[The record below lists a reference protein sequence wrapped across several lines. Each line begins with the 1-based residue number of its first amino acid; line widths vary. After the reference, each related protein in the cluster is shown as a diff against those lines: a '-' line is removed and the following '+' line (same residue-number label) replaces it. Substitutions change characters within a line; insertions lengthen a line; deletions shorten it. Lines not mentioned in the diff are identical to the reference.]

1 MKKLVLATTMVA
13 LAAGSAAAA
22 DMGVNLPVRQNCP
35 AAWFDGGYI
44 GVNGGA
50 VQWTANRTDQD
61 GVIIDTTTIVQ
72 KKAGGV
78 AGGQIGY
85 NWTRCNTLFGV
96 ELDGDWAGAK
106 VTTQFLPN
114 TPGVNVNVT
123 SRFNALATARTRA
136 GVVLDNLLLYVT
148 GGVAGGQFRTT
159 WTNQVFA
166 PPPPF
171 LIQADISEWRWGWV
185 AGFGTEWAWTDRIT
199 VRSEALYVDFTDRER
214 TVLAIPANFTHSD
227 SMWLARIGINVR
239 LGPTIAHY

>member
-1 MKKLVLATTMVA
+1 MCMGLNPPPNVAAEGRHKNRTRGTAMKKLVLATTMVA

-22 DMGVNLPVRQNCP
+22 DMGVNVPVRQNCP

-96 ELDGDWAGAK
+96 E
-106 VTTQFLPN
+106 
-114 TPGVNVNVT
+114 
-123 SRFNALATARTRA
+123 
-136 GVVLDNLLLYVT
+136 
-148 GGVAGGQFRTT
+148 
-159 WTNQVFA
+159 
-166 PPPPF
+166 
-171 LIQADISEWRWGWV
+171 
-185 AGFGTEWAWTDRIT
+185 
-199 VRSEALYVDFTDRER
+199 
-214 TVLAIPANFTHSD
+214 
-227 SMWLARIGINVR
+227 
-239 LGPTIAHY
+239 

>member
-1 MKKLVLATTMVA
+1 MKKLVLAAAIVA

-22 DMGVNLPVRQNCP
+22 DMAMNVPVRTNCP
-35 AAWFDGGYI
+35 AAWFDGGYL

-61 GVIIDTTTIVQ
+61 GVIVDTTTVVQ
-72 KKAGGV
+72 KKSGGV

-96 ELDGDWAGAK
+96 EIDGDWAGAK
-106 VTTQFLPN
+106 ASTQFLPN

-136 GVVLDNLLLYVT
+136 GVVLDSLLLYVT

-159 WTNQVFA
+159 WTNAVFA
-166 PPPPF
+166 PPPGF
-171 LIQADISEWRWGWV
+171 LVQADISEWRWGWV
-185 AGFGTEWAWTDRIT
+185 AGFGTEWAWSDRIT
-199 VRSEALYVDFTDRER
+199 VRSEALYVDFTDREHR
-214 TVLAIPANFTHSD
+214 VLIIPANFTHGD
-227 SMWLARIGINVR
+227 SMWFARVGINVR
-239 LGPTIAHY
+239 LGGPIAGY